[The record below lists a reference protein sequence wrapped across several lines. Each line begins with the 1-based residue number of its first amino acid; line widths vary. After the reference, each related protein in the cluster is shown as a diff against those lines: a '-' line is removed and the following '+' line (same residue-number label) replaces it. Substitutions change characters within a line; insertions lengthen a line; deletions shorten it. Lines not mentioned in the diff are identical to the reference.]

1 MVFDEDDDE
10 DLVALLP
17 MPLFDETEEVNRT
30 CPGAFGFN
38 ITFVLLWGNVLA
50 GLSGSYDIWRRL
62 KE

>member
-1 MVFDEDDDE
+1 MFEEEDDD

-17 MPLFDETEEVNRT
+17 IPLFDDTDDVNRT

-38 ITFVLLWGNVLA
+38 ITFVLLWEKALV